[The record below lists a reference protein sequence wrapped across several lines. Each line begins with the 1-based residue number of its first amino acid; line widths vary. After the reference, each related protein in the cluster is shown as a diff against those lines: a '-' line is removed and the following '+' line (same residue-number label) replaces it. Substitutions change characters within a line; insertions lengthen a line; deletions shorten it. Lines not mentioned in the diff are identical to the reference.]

1 MEMIKTENVS
11 YSYDV
16 WIKDVKHKREALHGI
31 NLDIHKGEFVAILGA
46 NGSGKSTL
54 AKHFNV
60 LLQPD
65 EGRVLVNGR
74 STEDK
79 DAVWEIR
86 STVGM
91 VFQNPDNQI
100 IGSSVEE
107 DVAFGLENRKVPSC
121 EIRSKVA
128 DSLKAVGLFTNRKF
142 SPSKLSGGQKQRVA
156 IAGIIALDSNCIVL
170 DEPTSMLDP
179 LSRKELMDVL
189 VKLHRQG
196 RTIVL
201 ITHHTDEAALAERI
215 VIMNNGNV
223 TAEGTPE
230 EIFNKP
236 SVLYDNGLDIPQIT
250 ELGRAL
256 SKRGILRGKCYLK
269 SDELV
274 ADVLGSTKDRRFN
287 IMGEAGCNAEDTECD
302 AEDDRDSLLELR
314 KVSFT
319 YGKRTINEKKVLE
332 DIEVKLY
339 PGEFTGLIGS
349 SGAGKTTLIKLMN
362 GLLKPD
368 SGKLLLHNEVLENK
382 KHRLS
387 LLRSKVGL
395 VFQYPE
401 HQLFCKT
408 VLEDVVFGPK
418 HIGMTSEDAEESAR
432 KCLQLVGIDEKYF
445 DISPFDLSGGQMRR
459 VAIAGVLAM
468 KPELLIL
475 DEPAAGLDPKSKDQ
489 MFSLLESL
497 RKENGVSI
505 LLVSHD
511 MEDIA
516 KYTDRVL
523 VLHDK
528 KLVAD
533 DTPEKVFKHVEM
545 LHTFGLDVPVVT
557 NVLSKLQEGG
567 FPVKRMITVDAA
579 ADEVYQ
585 VFQERS

>member
-236 SVLYDNGLDIPQIT
+236 SVLY
-250 ELGRAL
+250 
-256 SKRGILRGKCYLK
+256 
-269 SDELV
+269 V
-274 ADVLGSTKDRRFN
+274 
-287 IMGEAGCNAEDTECD
+287 
-302 AEDDRDSLLELR
+302 
-314 KVSFT
+314 
-319 YGKRTINEKKVLE
+319 
-332 DIEVKLY
+332 
-339 PGEFTGLIGS
+339 
-349 SGAGKTTLIKLMN
+349 
-362 GLLKPD
+362 
-368 SGKLLLHNEVLENK
+368 
-382 KHRLS
+382 
-387 LLRSKVGL
+387 
-395 VFQYPE
+395 
-401 HQLFCKT
+401 
-408 VLEDVVFGPK
+408 
-418 HIGMTSEDAEESAR
+418 
-432 KCLQLVGIDEKYF
+432 
-445 DISPFDLSGGQMRR
+445 
-459 VAIAGVLAM
+459 
-468 KPELLIL
+468 
-475 DEPAAGLDPKSKDQ
+475 
-489 MFSLLESL
+489 
-497 RKENGVSI
+497 
-505 LLVSHD
+505 
-511 MEDIA
+511 
-516 KYTDRVL
+516 
-523 VLHDK
+523 
-528 KLVAD
+528 
-533 DTPEKVFKHVEM
+533 
-545 LHTFGLDVPVVT
+545 
-557 NVLSKLQEGG
+557 
-567 FPVKRMITVDAA
+567 
-579 ADEVYQ
+579 
-585 VFQERS
+585 